1 MSKIIKHKLV
11 TGLFAAAFAFVLG
24 GFGWAI
30 AALGAR
36 NASVGSGAG
45 GIMSAGRII
54 LHFNDIG
61 GITRLGG
68 IGDLWY
74 AGIFA
79 VIAVA
84 INYAIALELDARD
97 GVMGKTMAAITLA
110 AAILLF
116 IACAAILSVN

>member
-1 MSKIIKHKLV
+1 MSKILKHKLV
-11 TGLFAAAFAFVLG
+11 TGLFAATFAFVLG

-36 NASVGSGAG
+36 S
-45 GIMSAGRII
+45 GIMGAGRII
-54 LHFNDIG
+54 MHFNDIG
-61 GITRLGG
+61 GITRIGG

-116 IACAAILSVN
+116 IACAAILGVN